1 MSVSMRSVQKLLQ
14 DLKEFESMD
23 GNRQGAFRARLTRY
37 LKEVEDEKVRRILEQ
52 VQERVGEAEKR
63 ASQKLTAG
71 DLEAEFPKFPGY
83 DSKRR
88 GAYKAKLTRLQNEAK
103 DEGDAETAERLA
115 ALAERI
121 ESLEEAEKISDVL
134 DLAQALGLDLGDEE
148 E

>member
-1 MSVSMRSVQKLLQ
+1 MSVSMISVQKLLQ

-37 LKEVEDEKVRRILEQ
+37 LNEVEDEQVRRILEQ
-52 VQERVGEAEKR
+52 VRERVGEAEKR
-63 ASQKLTAG
+63 ASQKLTAE
-71 DLEAEFPKFPGY
+71 DLEAEFPSFTGY

-88 GAYKAKLTRLQNEAK
+88 GAYKAKLTRLLNEAR
-103 DEGDAETAERLA
+103 DEGDTQSAERLA

-121 ESLEEAEKISDVL
+121 ESLEEAEKIANVL
-134 DLAQALGLDLGDEE
+134 DLAAALGLDLGDEE